1 MAIIAME
8 NNTQTKDEFEQELQ
22 VNLITDAFKECAHA
36 IVQHF
41 HAGQEEEGLLDT
53 GIRIRANNGFL
64 YRIDVAVRVA
74 EEEATTEAV
83 SPS

>member
-1 MAIIAME
+1 ME
-8 NNTQTKDEFEQELQ
+8 NNTQTKEDFEQELQ
-22 VNLITDAFKECAHA
+22 INLITDAFKKCAHA

-41 HAGQEEEGLLDT
+41 HAEKEEEGLLDT
-53 GIRIRANNGFL
+53 GVRIRANNGLL

-74 EEEATTEAV
+74 EETTTEAV

>member
-1 MAIIAME
+1 ME
-8 NNTQTKDEFEQELQ
+8 NNTQTKDVFEQELQ

-36 IVQHF
+36 IVLHF
-41 HAGQEEEGLLDT
+41 HSGQEEEGLLDS
-53 GIRIRANNGFL
+53 GIRIRANNGLL

-74 EEEATTEAV
+74 DEATTEAV

>member
-1 MAIIAME
+1 ME
-8 NNTQTKDEFEQELQ
+8 NNTQAKDEFEQELQ
-22 VNLITDAFKECAHA
+22 VNLITDAFKECARA
-36 IVQHF
+36 IVLHF

-74 EEEATTEAV
+74 EEATTEAV

>member
-1 MAIIAME
+1 ME
-8 NNTQTKDEFEQELQ
+8 NNTQTKEDFEQELQ
-22 VNLITDAFKECAHA
+22 VNLIADAFNECARA

-41 HAGQEEEGLLDT
+41 HAGQEEERLLGT

-64 YRIDVAVRVA
+64 YRIDVAVTIA
-74 EEEATTEAV
+74 EEATSEAV